1 MSSGNLSPV
10 ATLLESMAAWVEELR
25 RERPIFHSEADM
37 QHALAWVAHRSDPA
51 LQVRLETR
59 PAPGVRLDLLLSR
72 PELGTHLVLEL
83 KYLTSPWAGDV
94 SGEHYELLSQGA
106 QDIRAYDV
114 VKDIARVERFVG
126 DKPGWSGAVLVLSND
141 PSYWK
146 RPGHGRAT
154 NADAFRIYE
163 GNQLTGSRAWGT
175 RTGGTMKG
183 REAPIELAGNYPC
196 SWSEY
201 YTLPGS
207 RGPFRLLSFVR
218 DPHPVG
224 ASGPTT

>member
-1 MSSGNLSPV
+1 
-10 ATLLESMAAWVEELR
+10 
-25 RERPIFHSEADM
+25 
-37 QHALAWVAHRSDPA
+37 
-51 LQVRLETR
+51 
-59 PAPGVRLDLLLSR
+59 
-72 PELGTHLVLEL
+72 VL
-83 KYLTSPWAGDV
+83 T
-94 SGEHYELLSQGA
+94 
-106 QDIRAYDV
+106 
-114 VKDIARVERFVG
+114 
-126 DKPGWSGAVLVLSND
+126 ND

-146 RPGHGRAT
+146 RHGHGRAT

-201 YTLPGS
+201 STLPGN
-207 RGPFRLLSFVR
+207 RGTFRLLSSTR

-224 ASGPTT
+224 ASGPTA